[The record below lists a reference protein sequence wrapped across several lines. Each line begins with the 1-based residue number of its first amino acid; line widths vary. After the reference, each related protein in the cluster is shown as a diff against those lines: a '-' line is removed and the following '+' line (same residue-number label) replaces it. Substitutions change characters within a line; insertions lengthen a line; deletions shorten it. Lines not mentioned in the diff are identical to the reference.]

1 MNIRVEG
8 LKVDFLSLVEYK
20 EFLSKF
26 YKVDNLDN
34 REYNSLELLKE
45 VDSRLLYTILNL
57 NSNLFIDTYINN
69 YREYKGDYS
78 LNSFIANLIGFY
90 LEEDNKRTIIEE
102 LEEFLIIKDSIVTF
116 KEGEEDFTK
125 IKGLEL
131 GDFIYS
137 LVENFKI
144 IEEEKEDAK
153 GAKIKE
159 EIKRVEIKLE
169 YLNREKKLYNKEVN
183 KREYTIVKK
192 RIEKLGNILNLL
204 KEELSKL

>member
-20 EFLSKF
+20 EFLGKF
-26 YKVDNLDN
+26 YKIDNLDN

-45 VDSRLLYTILNL
+45 IDSRLLYTILNL

-78 LNSFIANLIGFY
+78 LNSFIASLIGFY
-90 LEEDNKRTIIEE
+90 LEEDNKRTILEE
-102 LEEFLIIKDSIVTF
+102 LEEFLILKDSIVNF

-183 KREYTIVKK
+183 KREYIIVKK

>member
-20 EFLSKF
+20 EFLGKF

-45 VDSRLLYTILNL
+45 IDSRLLYTILNL

-78 LNSFIANLIGFY
+78 LNSFIASLIGFY
-90 LEEDNKRTIIEE
+90 LEEDNKRTILEE
-102 LEEFLIIKDSIVTF
+102 LEEFLILKDSIVNF